1 MILSKNL
8 KNSTKKYYHMNSSLR
23 EDLMFV
29 KQIQVG
35 QFAIF
40 AYIVG
45 CKTTKEALVID
56 PAAECDKLFKE
67 ATEKGYT
74 IKYIVNTHSHIDH
87 IMGNRRMKELTKAE
101 IVIHEKETQSLI
113 NQSPYMID
121 MFNAEPSPPADIAL
135 RDGDFVTIG
144 KVKLKVIH
152 TPGHSPG
159 SISLYNDGIVFTGD
173 TLFVGAVG
181 RTDLEGGSWEVLAS
195 SVHEKLFLLP
205 DETIVAPGYNY
216 GDTAK
221 STIGREKVYNPY
233 VGQRAGY

>member
-1 MILSKNL
+1 
-8 KNSTKKYYHMNSSLR
+8 
-23 EDLMFV
+23 MFV

-45 CKTTKEALVID
+45 CKVTKEALIID
-56 PAAECDKLFKE
+56 PAAEEDRLLEE
-67 ATEKGYT
+67 ATGKGYK

-87 IMGNRRMKELTKAE
+87 IMGNRRMKELTNAE
-101 IVIHEKETQSLI
+101 IIIHEKESQSLI
-113 NQSPYMID
+113 NQSPHMMN
-121 MFNAEPSPPADIAL
+121 MFNAEPSPPADITV
-135 RDGDFVTIG
+135 REGDSIKIG
-144 KVKLKVIH
+144 QTTLKVIH

-181 RTDLEGGSWEVLAS
+181 RTDLAGGSWEILAS
-195 SVHEKLFLLP
+195 SIHEKLFVLP
-205 DETIVAPGYNY
+205 DETIVAPGHNY
-216 GDTAK
+216 GDSAK
-221 STIGREKVYNPY
+221 STIGKEKVYNPY

>member
-8 KNSTKKYYHMNSSLR
+8 KNSTKKYYHKDSSFR

-45 CKTTKEALVID
+45 CKTTKEALIID
-56 PAAECDKLFKE
+56 PAAEEDRLVKE
-67 ATEKGYT
+67 ATDKGYR

-87 IMGNRRMKELTKAE
+87 IMGNRKTKELTKAE
-101 IVIHEKETQSLI
+101 IIIHEKESQSLI
-113 NQSPYMID
+113 NQSPYMMN
-121 MFNAEPSPPADIAL
+121 MFNAEPSPPADITV
-135 RDGDFVTIG
+135 REGDFVAVG
-144 KVKLKVIH
+144 NVKLKVIH

-181 RTDLEGGSWEVLAS
+181 RTDLEGGSWEILAS
-195 SVHEKLFLLP
+195 SVHEKLFVLP
-205 DETIVAPGYNY
+205 DETIVAPGHNY
-216 GDTAK
+216 GDSAK

>member
-8 KNSTKKYYHMNSSLR
+8 KNSTKKYYHKHSRLR

-45 CKTTKEALVID
+45 CKTTKEALIID
-56 PAAECDKLFKE
+56 PAAEESRLLEE
-67 ATEKGYT
+67 ASSKGYK

-87 IMGNRRMKELTKAE
+87 IMGNRRMKELTNAE
-101 IVIHEKETQSLI
+101 IIIHEKESRSLI
-113 NQSPYMID
+113 NQSPHMMN
-121 MFNAEPSPPADIAL
+121 MFNAEPSPPADITV
-135 RDGDFVTIG
+135 REGDTVTIG
-144 KVKLKVIH
+144 RVTLKVIH

-181 RTDLEGGSWEVLAS
+181 RTDLAGGSWEVLAS
-195 SVHEKLFLLP
+195 SIHEKLFVLP
-205 DETIVAPGYNY
+205 DETIVAPGHNY
-216 GDTAK
+216 GDSAK